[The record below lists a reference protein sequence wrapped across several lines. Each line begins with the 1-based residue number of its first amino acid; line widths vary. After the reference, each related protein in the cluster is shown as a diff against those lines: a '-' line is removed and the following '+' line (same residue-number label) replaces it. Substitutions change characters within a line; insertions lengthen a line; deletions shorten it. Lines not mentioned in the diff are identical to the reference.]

1 MYTYYIIYPD
11 PEDNRLRAE
20 RVEFVERA
28 TALVRSLIENGV
40 DEEDILVAD
49 EYDFIYGDTF
59 LLNWEE

>member
-28 TALVRSLIENGV
+28 TARVRSLIENGV
-40 DEEDILVAD
+40 DEDDIVVA
-49 EYDFIYGDTF
+49 EEGMLENAMQFVN
-59 LLNWEE
+59 NWED